1 MAPILLVI
9 AARSLRRNWRHSAGA
24 ALAVAVSFTAIAL
37 FDGYLT
43 DIERMFGAI
52 VEEQFMMGTLL
63 VEGKGASD
71 VLSGK
76 AADDEPIYLHGA
88 EQAFLDEY
96 LRGHG
101 EEVAVHF
108 RSLFVGGIASNGRAS
123 TPFNGW
129 GYEPAGGAAVRR
141 RFAWDAWAGRPLYE
155 APEDSVLLAPGL
167 AGLLDCASTSAEPIY
182 TAAGLPIPKARPF
195 QCRQPRLQLMGST
208 TSGQVNAVA
217 ATVVGTADA
226 GRAEMD
232 LVMTYMPLALA
243 QRLANTRDVT
253 MYTILLRDPAGAE
266 RFSRDLSAAAAAR
279 GLAIDAMPW
288 QASYYGETFRQGM
301 AFLRAFRGLMAMVV
315 VAIAGAAVF
324 SSMVKT
330 VNERTREIGTL
341 RSLGFLRR
349 QVTRLFALEAAVLS
363 AVACAAGLIVTLGV
377 SALVNRAGLT
387 YRPGIMATPIPLGLA
402 VDFVS
407 YLQVAA
413 FLVAIA
419 VFAAWRPARRAA
431 RTRIPDALAYA

>member
-1 MAPILLVI
+1 
-9 AARSLRRNWRHSAGA
+9 
-24 ALAVAVSFTAIAL
+24 
-37 FDGYLT
+37 
-43 DIERMFGAI
+43 
-52 VEEQFMMGTLL
+52 
-63 VEGKGASD
+63 
-71 VLSGK
+71 
-76 AADDEPIYLHGA
+76 
-88 EQAFLDEY
+88 
-96 LRGHG
+96 
-101 EEVAVHF
+101 
-108 RSLFVGGIASNGRAS
+108 
-123 TPFNGW
+123 
-129 GYEPAGGAAVRR
+129 
-141 RFAWDAWAGRPLYE
+141 
-155 APEDSVLLAPGL
+155 
-167 AGLLDCASTSAEPIY
+167 
-182 TAAGLPIPKARPF
+182 
-195 QCRQPRLQLMGST
+195 
-208 TSGQVNAVA
+208 
-217 ATVVGTADA
+217 
-226 GRAEMD
+226 
-232 LVMTYMPLALA
+232 MTYLPLALA

-253 MYTILLRDPAGAE
+253 MYTILLRDPARAE

-363 AVACAAGLIVTLGV
+363 AVACAAGLLVTLGV
-377 SALVNRAGLT
+377 SALLNRAGLT

-413 FLVAIA
+413 LLVAIA